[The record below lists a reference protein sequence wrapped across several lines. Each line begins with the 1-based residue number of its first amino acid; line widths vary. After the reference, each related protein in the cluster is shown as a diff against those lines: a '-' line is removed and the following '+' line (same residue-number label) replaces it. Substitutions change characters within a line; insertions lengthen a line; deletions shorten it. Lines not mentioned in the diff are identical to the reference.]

1 MEFADTYNPSV
12 GLPPVRE
19 GVSAEGN
26 DKSPE
31 ALALRVVTAD
41 IEVAREANDS
51 EKTRRAEAYELYR
64 AMGDGAEDR
73 PGRSQTK
80 SSDVMDMIEWLM
92 PSLMRAFFGS
102 KSAISVEPIG
112 SEDIVK
118 AELFQKLLN
127 WQFIDKGNGFRVG
140 HEWMKSSLIYG
151 VSPVKVTWQDVYVKK
166 GFAFPELIEPQF
178 EALRSDGNVESLT
191 ADNVRVDFVPTE
203 NPLGPQINTFG
214 PQMLPSGT
222 SNATPYTLQP
232 YQLEPMRVYENV
244 RGEERIK
251 VYSGP
256 LVEVIPPEDFFID
269 PEARDINEAR
279 FVIHRVKRTVT
290 YLKQKEREGIYSN
303 ISKVIEGNTNSRAY
317 SDEDD
322 SETAMRATNSNDYS
336 YYTSRNDLQKAR
348 RKINVWEWWGLLD
361 VNDTGIA
368 EPYLVV
374 VANGVVIRMEKNPY
388 AHGEPPF
395 EVMRPIL
402 DIFTI
407 NGISIVDLVGE
418 YQKIKTALMRQTL
431 DNISFQNNQ
440 MWLVDENAGVDLNGL
455 AHPRPCKIILT
466 NNLNGVKQI
475 TPAPLEGSV
484 FNVMEFI
491 QSQLEQRTGITR
503 YNQGLSADS
512 LNKMLALDTP
522 IPMADGTVKLNKDI
536 VAGDMIIGSDG
547 NPTEVLKA
555 HPVQMPKR
563 AFAITFESGEVIRAG
578 GEHLWTVA
586 VRTKKKSFSAMET
599 LPTERIY
606 ELVQSGHRVIIPR
619 VKAVEYPEK
628 ELPVDPYI
636 LGVWLGDGHSHASR
650 FTNADDYIVERVR
663 KWAEQFYKGGLK
675 ESSVQNSGK
684 AKTYDIINTPFRQMM
699 LDLGVMRD
707 SRYNDNEKHIP
718 EMYMTASKEQRL
730 ELLRGLMD
738 TDGHRYKYR
747 ARLSGYCVYCTSS
760 ERLRDDVSNLIL
772 SLGGIPKI
780 TKSIPRNQMGGPCKE
795 HYHVSFSMLDCPF
808 ALPRKADVWAPVRTA
823 TVQHLVSIEEIPVEP
838 MRCLS
843 VAAKDRMYC
852 CGKKFTLT
860 RNTATGINA
869 IMNASSQRIELI
881 ARVMAETGFR
891 RLYRKMLQLDQQFVD
906 QKIMIRVYGKPL
918 EISPDDLAG
927 NFDVSV
933 DIGGATNRDQQEVQQ
948 MMTLLN
954 YSQLFLQ
961 LGVMR
966 PENIYQATKK
976 ILTIWGVAEADK
988 YIADPND
995 TQVLRQIIADI
1006 DNLGVQIQQGQA
1018 PDFRT
1023 LVKYVIAAR
1032 QALAKI
1038 VSQDVS
1044 EQNPQPGVAP
1054 EGQREMNQASAGNMT
1069 AYANGTI
1076 AGGPGNER

>member
-1 MEFADTYNPSV
+1 MEFADTYNPAI
-12 GLPPVRE
+12 GLPPVTE
-19 GVSAEGN
+19 GVSVEGD

-41 IEVAREANDS
+41 IEVARTANDS
-51 EKTRRAEAYELYR
+51 EKARRTEAYELYR
-64 AMGDGAEDR
+64 AMGDGSEDR

-127 WQFIDKGNGFRVG
+127 WQFVDKGNGFRIG

-178 EALRSDGNVESLT
+178 EELRANANVETLT
-191 ADNVRVDFVPTE
+191 AGNVRVDLVPAQ
-203 NPLGPQINTFG
+203 NPMG
-214 PQMLPSGT
+214 PQMLMPGME
-222 SNATPYTLQP
+222 NATPFTLQP

-269 PEARDINEAR
+269 PEARDITEAR

-290 YLKQKEREGIYSN
+290 YLKQKEKEGVYSN
-303 ISKVIEGNTNSRAY
+303 ISKVIEGNTSSRAY
-317 SDEDD
+317 SSEDD
-322 SETAMRATNSNDYS
+322 SETAMRATSSNDYS
-336 YYTSRNDLQKAR
+336 HYTSRNDLQKAR
-348 RKINVWEWWGLLD
+348 RKIDVWEWWGLLD

-440 MWLVDENAGVDLNGL
+440 MWLVDENAGVDINGL
-455 AHPRPCKIILT
+455 AHPRPCKVILT

-475 TPAPLEGSV
+475 TPAPLEGNV

-491 QSQLEQRTGITR
+491 QTQLEQRTGITR

-512 LNKMLALDTP
+512 LNK
-522 IPMADGTVKLNKDI
+522 
-536 VAGDMIIGSDG
+536 
-547 NPTEVLKA
+547 
-555 HPVQMPKR
+555 
-563 AFAITFESGEVIRAG
+563 
-578 GEHLWTVA
+578 
-586 VRTKKKSFSAMET
+586 
-599 LPTERIY
+599 
-606 ELVQSGHRVIIPR
+606 
-619 VKAVEYPEK
+619 
-628 ELPVDPYI
+628 
-636 LGVWLGDGHSHASR
+636 
-650 FTNADDYIVERVR
+650 
-663 KWAEQFYKGGLK
+663 
-675 ESSVQNSGK
+675 
-684 AKTYDIINTPFRQMM
+684 
-699 LDLGVMRD
+699 
-707 SRYNDNEKHIP
+707 
-718 EMYMTASKEQRL
+718 
-730 ELLRGLMD
+730 
-738 TDGHRYKYR
+738 
-747 ARLSGYCVYCTSS
+747 
-760 ERLRDDVSNLIL
+760 
-772 SLGGIPKI
+772 
-780 TKSIPRNQMGGPCKE
+780 
-795 HYHVSFSMLDCPF
+795 
-808 ALPRKADVWAPVRTA
+808 
-823 TVQHLVSIEEIPVEP
+823 
-838 MRCLS
+838 
-843 VAAKDRMYC
+843 
-852 CGKKFTLT
+852 
-860 RNTATGINA
+860 TATGINA

-891 RLYRKMLQLDQQFVD
+891 RLYKKMLQLDQQFVD

-954 YSQLFLQ
+954 YSQLLLQ

-966 PENIYQATKK
+966 PENVYEAVKK

-988 YIADPND
+988 YVASPND
-995 TQVLRQIIADI
+995 TMALRQIINDI
-1006 DNLGVQIQQGQA
+1006 DNLGVQIQQGQM
-1018 PDFRT
+1018 PDVQT
-1023 LVKYVIAAR
+1023 LIRYVVAARRALASIAA
-1032 QALAKI
+1032 K
-1038 VSQDVS
+1038 DVS

-1054 EGQREMNQASAGNMT
+1054 EGQREMNQASAGNLT

-1076 AGGPGNER
+1076 AGGPGNE